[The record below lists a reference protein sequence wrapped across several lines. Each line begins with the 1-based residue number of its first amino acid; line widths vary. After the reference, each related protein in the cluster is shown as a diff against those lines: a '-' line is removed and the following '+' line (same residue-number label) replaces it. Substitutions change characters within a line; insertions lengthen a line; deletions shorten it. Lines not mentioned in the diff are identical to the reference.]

1 MLVPEY
7 IFINKSN
14 QNIEYCYF
22 MNEDKS
28 FIDLFKEFV
37 QRLIQVTNHSDKKA
51 VTFIYEIFEL
61 CNEEGF
67 VLSDVKKYLSNKY
80 ISEKEEEC
88 IEKEEKPILYNEKNI
103 YKTEESDYKIHLE
116 KKGIFEQVKDF
127 ILGIRHKDSL
137 VCEDEGEYNTA
148 DVFES
153 DITIRESQNQYY
165 YNRDADSVENSEEN
179 KTMFIADIIK
189 QKDRQLFSMS
199 ELDDIQIKS
208 FPFII
213 GKISGKADAVINDP
227 SISRMHIK
235 IDYDKDKDEYTIED
249 LNSKN
254 GTKVNDDIINPYE
267 IINISIGDKI
277 TIASFDFIF
286 R

>member
-1 MLVPEY
+1 MNIRYKRKANESLMVIKDERIKLNNYKIKMIMKNKIPGLLEIYTSILNGEAEINYIVSSKQSLKDLIMKGKLSYEELYNIIKSIIDLEEQLEKYFLNIEDIVLVPEY

-153 DITIRESQNQYY
+153 DITIRED
-165 YNRDADSVENSEEN
+165 RKSV
-179 KTMFIADIIK
+179 
-189 QKDRQLFSMS
+189 
-199 ELDDIQIKS
+199 
-208 FPFII
+208 
-213 GKISGKADAVINDP
+213 V
-227 SISRMHIK
+227 
-235 IDYDKDKDEYTIED
+235 
-249 LNSKN
+249 
-254 GTKVNDDIINPYE
+254 
-267 IINISIGDKI
+267 
-277 TIASFDFIF
+277 
-286 R
+286 